1 MNRFK
6 GLNDFLLIWAGQLIS
21 GIGSRVSSF
30 ALGIWVLRSTGST
43 TQFAMT
49 WLAMDLPMLLA
60 SPIAGALVDRWDRR
74 IVMLACDAVCAATMF
89 VLAAL
94 QATGQLAVW
103 QVFAGVGLMSLC
115 TAFHSPAFSASIPL
129 LATEEQLPRV
139 NGMVQTGDAVGS
151 IAGPL
156 LAGIL
161 VSTISLHGVLTVDA
175 ISFLAGV
182 AGLALARVPRPDRV
196 EHEEENLLGDA
207 AMGWRY
213 IRQRPGLMGL
223 LLLSGFKGFVFSIAG
238 VLITPLLLSFAAPAL
253 VGVQYAVSGAGLL
266 LGGLAM
272 TAWGAPRKKVPLLIV
287 LTLLCGLF
295 LGLHGVMPSFV
306 FVTAM
311 GFVMFL
317 TLPTSASLSSSLWQR
332 KVPPE
337 LQGRCF
343 AMQQLVSNA
352 ATPLGYGLAGPL
364 AERVFEPWLAA
375 GGALSGS
382 VGAVIGVGP
391 GRGIGLL
398 FVLMGVS
405 MMGAALVAWR
415 SASVRGVDA
424 LPDAV
429 AGKSRPAPA
438 TEMTPTAGVAV
449 IGAD

>member
-21 GIGSRVSSF
+21 GVGSRVSSF

-74 IVMLACDAVCAATMF
+74 VVMIACDTICAATMF
-89 VLAAL
+89 VLAGLHAG
-94 QATGQLAVW
+94 GQLAVW
-103 QVFAGVGLMSLC
+103 QVFVGVGLMSLC

-129 LATEEQLPRV
+129 LATQEQLPRV
-139 NGMVQTGDAVGS
+139 NGMVQTGEAVGS

-156 LAGIL
+156 LAGVL

-175 ISFLAGV
+175 VSFLAGV
-182 AGLALARVPRPDRV
+182 AGLLLARIPRPERA
-196 EHEEENLLGDA
+196 EQEEENLLADA
-207 AMGWRY
+207 AVGWRY

-238 VLITPLLLSFAAPAL
+238 VLITPLLLSFAEPAL

-272 TAWGAPRKKVPLLIV
+272 TALGAPKTKAPLLIG
-287 LTLLCGLF
+287 LTLACGLF
-295 LGLHGVMPSFV
+295 LGLHGVMPSFA

-332 KVPPE
+332 KVPAD

-352 ATPLGYGLAGPL
+352 ATPLGYGIAGAL
-364 AERVFEPWLAA
+364 AERLFEPWMAP
-375 GGALSGS
+375 GGALAGT
-382 VGAVIGVGP
+382 VGALIGVGP

-398 FVLMGVS
+398 FIVMGVA
-405 MMGAALVAWR
+405 MILAALVAWR
-415 SASVRGVDA
+415 SAAVRHIDA

-429 AGKSRPAPA
+429 ADKSRPAPA
-438 TEMTPTAGVAV
+438 PEPIAATGVAALG
-449 IGAD
+449 ID

>member
-6 GLNDFLLIWAGQLIS
+6 GLNDLLLIWAGQLIS
-21 GIGSRVSSF
+21 GVGSRVSSF

-60 SPIAGALVDRWDRR
+60 SPMAGALVDRWDRR
-74 IVMLACDAVCAATMF
+74 MVMLACDTVCAATMF
-89 VLAAL
+89 VLAGLHAS
-94 QATGQLAVW
+94 GQLAVW

-182 AGLALARVPRPDRV
+182 GGLLLARIPRPQRV
-196 EHEEENLLGDA
+196 EQAQESLLAEA
-207 AMGWRY
+207 AVGWRY
-213 IRQRPGLMGL
+213 IQQRPGLMGL

-238 VLITPLLLSFAAPAL
+238 VLITPLLLSFADPAL

-272 TAWGAPRKKVPLLIV
+272 TALGAPRKKAPLLIG
-287 LTLLCGLF
+287 LTLMCGLF
-295 LGLHGVMPSFV
+295 LGLHGVLPSFA

-332 KVPPE
+332 KVPAD

-352 ATPLGYGLAGPL
+352 ATPVGYGIAGAL
-364 AERVFEPWLAA
+364 AERVFEPWMAP

-382 VGAVIGVGP
+382 VGALIGVGP

-398 FVLMGVS
+398 FIVMGIAMV
-405 MMGAALVAWR
+405 GAALVAWR
-415 SASVRGVDA
+415 SAAVRDIDA

-429 AGKSRPAPA
+429 EDKSRPAPA
-438 TEMTPTAGVAV
+438 PEPSPATGVAV
-449 IGAD
+449 LGVD

>member
-30 ALGIWVLRSTGST
+30 ALGIWVLRTTGST

-60 SPIAGALVDRWDRR
+60 SPLAGAFVDRRDRR
-74 IVMLACDAVCAATMF
+74 RVMLACDALCAATML

-103 QVFAGVGLMSLC
+103 QVFVGVGLMSLC
-115 TAFHSPAFSASIPL
+115 TAFHAPAFSASIPL
-129 LATEEQLPRV
+129 LATPAQLPRV
-139 NGMVQTGDAVGS
+139 NGMVQTGEAVGS

-161 VSTISLHGVLTVDA
+161 VSTINLQGVLTVDA

-182 AGLALARVPRPDRV
+182 AGLLLARVPRPARV

-207 AMGWRY
+207 AVGWRY

-223 LLLSGFKGFVFSIAG
+223 LMLSGFKGFVFSIAG
-238 VLITPLLLSFAAPAL
+238 VLITPLLLSFADPAL

-272 TAWGAPRKKVPLLIV
+272 TAFGAPEKKIPLLIG
-287 LTLLCGLF
+287 LTLACGFF
-295 LGLHGVMPSFV
+295 LGLHGVMPSFA

-311 GFVMFL
+311 GFLMFL

-332 KVPPE
+332 KVPAA

-352 ATPLGYGLAGPL
+352 ATPLGYGLAGVL
-364 AERVFEPWLAA
+364 AERVFEPLLAP
-375 GGALSGS
+375 GGALAGS

-391 GRGIGLL
+391 GRGTGLL
-398 FVLMGVS
+398 FVLMGVALS
-405 MMGAALVAWR
+405 GAGLVAWR
-415 SASVRGVDA
+415 AAAVRQVDE

-429 AGKSRPAPA
+429 ADKEPAA
-438 TEMTPTAGVAV
+438 LTHGISPTAGAAV